1 MKNLKKSMD
10 EGKLSKDAYEK
21 LLGEDTKRF
30 RNREKEII
38 EDMAFYNDEIS
49 NAPEQLK
56 GKTEEDAVVA
66 YLQNLGLAL
75 RNVR

>member
-1 MKNLKKSMD
+1 MP
-10 EGKLSKDAYEK
+10 AYSW
-21 LLGEDTKRF
+21 LAATPLATDDIGLRMQALRRVGVPYTD
-30 RNREKEII
+30 
-38 EDMAFYNDEIS
+38 DEI
-49 NAPEQLK
+49 AKAAEQLK